1 MILENE
7 REDLEVFSFIFGL
20 CFGSF
25 INVLILRLPLNE
37 SIFTKDRSKCPSCN
51 HLIFWYHNIPL
62 FSYLYLKA
70 KCSYC
75 GAKISFQYFLVEL
88 LSAIITLALFIKLG
102 LNQEF
107 IFMCLLSYVLIM
119 LSFIDLKYKAVPD
132 YLLLIVF
139 ILSFSATNFSIIDS
153 FKNAFLFSGAFVL
166 LNFIIT
172 FYIQNIKS
180 RILKDENLKTQE
192 ALGVGDIPII
202 ALIGII
208 LGVNSGLV
216 AIFLAAFFAIIPAI
230 YSNFVKK
237 DIQTP
242 FIPYLVLGFF
252 TEYFFNLETIIKVFY

>member
-1 MILENE
+1 M
-7 REDLEVFSFIFGL
+7 EVFSFIFGL
-20 CFGSF
+20 CIGSF
-25 INVLILRLPLNE
+25 LNVLIIKLPKNE

-153 FKNAFLFSGAFVL
+153 FRNAFLFSGAFVL